1 MQRTSKNKVNSIK
14 HYNCGYCVNH
24 MKYIVKKPSVKK
36 RNFYA
41 GVFLIKHKK
50 YGNILY
56 DTGYSKEIYN
66 CGLVGKIY
74 NLLNPTFIKECETI
88 VYIPI
93 SSGLSSS
100 CATATAFAL
109 EDDYE
114 GKVFVVDNGRV
125 ATPLHQTILDAIDL
139 INIGKT
145 AKEVKEILER
155 MRDKMSIYIVV
166 DDLEYLKRGG
176 RINATTA
183 TLGTILNVKPILR
196 FDVGILDQYKKCRG
210 VKAAKKAMLEAMKD
224 ELETKFKEYYDKGQ
238 VRLLAA
244 SSAGKEETDEWVNE
258 IREAFGGVEVLC
270 DDLSMGV
277 SCHIGPGGLGIGCSC
292 RPDELHG

>member
-1 MQRTSKNKVNSIK
+1 MRKVGIVTDSHSSISQDEAKKLGIWVLPMPFYIDEECYYEGTTLSREEFFDKLKSKQKLTTSQ
-14 HYNCGYCVNH
+14 
-24 MKYIVKKPSVKK
+24 PSPAEVMGIWDE
-36 RNFYA
+36 A
-41 GVFLIKHKK
+41 L
-50 YGNILY
+50 
-56 DTGYSKEIYN
+56 
-66 CGLVGKIY
+66 
-74 NLLNPTFIKECETI
+74 KECETI

-210 VKAAKKAMLEAMKD
+210 VKAAKKAMLEAMKN

>member
-1 MQRTSKNKVNSIK
+1 MRKVGIVTDSHSSISQDEAKKLGIWVLPMPFYIDEECYYEGTTLSREEFFDKLKSKQKLTTSQ
-14 HYNCGYCVNH
+14 
-24 MKYIVKKPSVKK
+24 PSPAEVMGIWDE
-36 RNFYA
+36 A
-41 GVFLIKHKK
+41 L
-50 YGNILY
+50 
-56 DTGYSKEIYN
+56 
-66 CGLVGKIY
+66 
-74 NLLNPTFIKECETI
+74 KECETI

-166 DDLEYLKRGG
+166 DDLAYLKRGG